1 MSTKKI
7 VVAVTGASGMIYAR
21 ELFRLL
27 EPIDVEVHGIISEA
41 GEQVLQLELDMA
53 LDEFKDV
60 TFWGIKQFTAPMAS
74 GSAGFSGMVVV
85 PCTMGT
91 LGSIASGLSLNL
103 IHRAADVMLKER
115 KPLILSVR
123 ETPLNRTH
131 LTNMLTANDAG
142 ATICPAMPSMYQKPE
157 SITEMARNYSA
168 RLIELLGIEIEYAR
182 WQGH

>member
-1 MSTKKI
+1 MKKI
-7 VVAVTGASGMIYAR
+7 TVAVTGASGMIYAR
-21 ELFRLL
+21 ELFRQLQD
-27 EPIDVEVHGIISEA
+27 IDVEVHAIISEA
-41 GEQVLQLELDMA
+41 GEQVLQLELDIA
-53 LDEFKDV
+53 KDAFTDV

-91 LGSIASGLSLNL
+91 LGGIASGLSLNL

-131 LTNMLTANDAG
+131 ITNMLTANDAG
-142 ATICPAMPSMYQKPE
+142 ATICPAMPSMYQKPK

-168 RLIELLGIEIEYAR
+168 RLIELLGLEIEYAR
-182 WQGH
+182 WQGQ